1 MRQTEKD
8 KDRGRDLVERECEIS
23 TCKWQGGRQTNRQ
36 THRERER
43 KRRYEIQRNLLPSYR
58 KNNRERKKGRKRIN
72 SMIYD
77 KKR

>member
-23 TCKWQGGRQTNRQ
+23 TCKWQGEMEREKLRKRDRQTNRQ
-36 THRERER
+36 THRE
-43 KRRYEIQRNLLPSYR
+43 K
-58 KNNRERKKGRKRIN
+58 KKGRKRTNRI
-72 SMIYD
+72 IYE